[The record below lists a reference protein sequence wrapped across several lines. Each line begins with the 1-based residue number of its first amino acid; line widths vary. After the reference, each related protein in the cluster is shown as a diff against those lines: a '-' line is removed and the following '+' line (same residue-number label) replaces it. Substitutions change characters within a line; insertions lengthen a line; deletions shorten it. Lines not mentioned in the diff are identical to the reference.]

1 MKSKRLCFGLS
12 TEHTARNCPKRKTCA
27 IVNCTRKHPTVL
39 HTNSVARRPEAN
51 NATTSSSSREEVLH
65 VQSAMVNADGK
76 ISALVGTDAS
86 KTAMAVV
93 PVKVWPKGNGT
104 PVITYAFLDN
114 GSSSSFCTEALM
126 RQLGVNGPRTL
137 ISLTTLDR
145 KNSLTDSFVLQ
156 DLAISDLDENVFVK
170 LPTLYTRALGV
181 RWCIETDTL
190 GLKIDLK
197 HSPPTRTGI
206 LSVVSSVYDPLG
218 LAAPFVLPA
227 KRLLQDLCREK
238 LGWDDAI
245 PSNYEVSWERW
256 LADLPKLSKFSVER
270 CLKPDGFGVI
280 RSSQLHHFAD
290 ASEIGY
296 GSVGYLRLVNG
307 RNEAHCSFLCAKSR
321 VAPLKMITIPRLEL
335 SAAVTAVKQD
345 RLLKREL
352 EISVNAR
359 SVFWTDSTAVL
370 RYVKN
375 ETNRYHTFVANR
387 VAIIRDGSQPNQWFH
402 VNGDNNPADDASRG
416 LTADIFLRQSR
427 WLTGPAFL
435 WKHDSMWPTQD
446 ELFGEIANDDPE
458 VKREVRATM
467 SSLGTPGSPLLH
479 YASRC
484 SSWSLLV
491 KVVAWLFRYKNNL
504 LKASKGDK
512 PRNDSL
518 VLITLDEIQRAEGE
532 ILKHVQQQS
541 FPEETANPKKQ
552 AKKSS
557 RLYKLDPIFVDG
569 LLCVGGRLRNSTL
582 SPESKN
588 QIILPRDDHVSR
600 LIIYHYHKACG
611 HSGRE
616 HVLSRI
622 RETFWITQGSSAVK
636 SVLAKCVICRRSQAS
651 LCQQKMADWPEDR
664 VQPDRPPFTSVG
676 LDFFGPFQVRR
687 GRSLVK
693 RYGVIFT
700 CLAIRAVHIEVAF
713 SLDTDSF
720 LLALRRFI
728 ARRGQVKEIYSD
740 NGTNFTSGERELRDA
755 ISEWNQERRIHN
767 SLLQKDI
774 KWTFSPPYGSHLG
787 GIWERCIRTIRKIL
801 RSLLREQI
809 TDDESLPT
817 LMCEVESILNS
828 RPISTVSSD
837 PYDLEPLTPNHLL
850 LLKSEVPLPPG
861 LFQHKDLL

>member
-1 MKSKRLCFGLS
+1 
-12 TEHTARNCPKRKTCA
+12 
-27 IVNCTRKHPTVL
+27 
-39 HTNSVARRPEAN
+39 
-51 NATTSSSSREEVLH
+51 
-65 VQSAMVNADGK
+65 MVNADGK

-170 LPTLYTRALGV
+170 LPTLYTRPEIPVSKEDIPNQVDIDKWPHLSEVYLPDVEAEVGLLIASDVPQILDPLEVKHCQDGGPYASRTIVGWVVNGPLGCRNPRSRIPSFFVKADHDLNQMVKDNSDHFPREVVNSVNKNFYVDDCLKSLPSTEEALQHASDLRCLLSRGGFRLTKWISNSRRVLDAIPEAERAKDVKNLDLTKEDLPVERALGV
-181 RWCIETDTL
+181 RWCIETDTF
-190 GLKIDLK
+190 GFKIDLK
-197 HSPPTRTGI
+197 HSPPTRRGI
-206 LSVVSSVYDPLG
+206 LSVMSSVYDPLG
-218 LAAPFVLPA
+218 LAALFVLPA

-238 LGWDDAI
+238 LRWDDAI
-245 PSNYEVSWERW
+245 PSNYQVSWERW

-280 RSSQLHHFAD
+280 TSSQLHHFAD

-296 GSVGYLRLVNG
+296 GSVSYLRLVNG
-307 RNEAHCSFLCAKSR
+307 RNEANCSFLCAKSR

-335 SAAVTAVKQD
+335 SAEVTAVKQD

-387 VAIIRDGSQPNQWFH
+387 VAIIHDGSQPNQWFH

-458 VKREVRATM
+458 VKREVRAAM

-479 YASRC
+479 CASRC

-504 LKASKGDK
+504 LKASKGD
-512 PRNDSL
+512 
-518 VLITLDEIQRAEGE
+518 
-532 ILKHVQQQS
+532 
-541 FPEETANPKKQ
+541 
-552 AKKSS
+552 
-557 RLYKLDPIFVDG
+557 
-569 LLCVGGRLRNSTL
+569 
-582 SPESKN
+582 
-588 QIILPRDDHVSR
+588 
-600 LIIYHYHKACG
+600 
-611 HSGRE
+611 
-616 HVLSRI
+616 
-622 RETFWITQGSSAVK
+622 
-636 SVLAKCVICRRSQAS
+636 
-651 LCQQKMADWPEDR
+651 
-664 VQPDRPPFTSVG
+664 
-676 LDFFGPFQVRR
+676 
-687 GRSLVK
+687 
-693 RYGVIFT
+693 
-700 CLAIRAVHIEVAF
+700 
-713 SLDTDSF
+713 
-720 LLALRRFI
+720 
-728 ARRGQVKEIYSD
+728 
-740 NGTNFTSGERELRDA
+740 
-755 ISEWNQERRIHN
+755 
-767 SLLQKDI
+767 
-774 KWTFSPPYGSHLG
+774 
-787 GIWERCIRTIRKIL
+787 
-801 RSLLREQI
+801 
-809 TDDESLPT
+809 
-817 LMCEVESILNS
+817 
-828 RPISTVSSD
+828 
-837 PYDLEPLTPNHLL
+837 
-850 LLKSEVPLPPG
+850 
-861 LFQHKDLL
+861 